1 MRHLRIILLSLLLS
15 SLHLYGQDRMLV
27 FGMVRNP
34 IDDNKPITDTELRII
49 GYNTVAEAQDVKAKF
64 EAWQKAGAVGSFQD
78 FGLIIE
84 TTPDLGYY
92 EIQVYPN
99 GALLLVYPSA
109 EVQCKLVPVNG
120 KNEINISFNMSRSLE
135 GSIKEEEYSVHT
147 KIPPIDDFGN
157 FKGVQGTYVFPRK
170 RLAKK
175 NSRFVMQYFVVDG
188 ENRADTLEFR
198 VPIVLDG
205 DEYHATQLRRMAYKG
220 ERDPLFRYAD
230 STRERLRAL
239 GEQYILDENY
249 TSISWKDSIYF
260 DDPDKFVLIPKKL
273 WLEDYTGV
281 YFSDTL
287 YEDTK
292 RTIKKMRFLEY
303 SLEVNNLDASS
314 PEYRR
319 RATRTKVDDA
329 RDLSL
334 NFLPSSAKLDPSD
347 TLGAKQLAG
356 LRNDINNLIRNESEG
371 YTLKT
376 LFVSGVASPE
386 GSLDKNN
393 VLAHQRMSFLSDQLL
408 SIIPRARQ
416 ERMVK
421 NFSSRVAG
429 WEEVAD
435 LLWADSLKAEAGK
448 IRDIVARH
456 PGRPDAQGAAVR
468 ALPFYKTLIAER
480 LPKLRTVKVEYT
492 YEVFRELTP
501 EEIYYRYK
509 NDPSYTAPGTVL
521 PLYEYYALFQV
532 VKDTEEFEALCRSA
546 INAAE
551 KSGDRWPLP
560 ANLLASSLISRG
572 EADTTILAPFIE
584 ENKMVNQPWTDF
596 KTGRKYTVNPDA
608 VVANQVIMMLGAK
621 KFNRARQ
628 LIYMKGLPTKYEY
641 LRIITDCLSKR
652 KPEQRDYE
660 ILSQT
665 SPRNM
670 VVMAMAM
677 SKWPIAKEALDN
689 LDESDPIS
697 HYLKAQFYS
706 AKAMVLENK
715 DKYKMLSREPEYNLM
730 MRELVKAFQMD
741 PSLTKIAASDAWIF
755 EDLYEEALKV
765 LKNPSLLDFYEDE
778 DMSQYYDLY
787 NQS

>member
-1 MRHLRIILLSLLLS
+1 MRYLKIILLLLLLS
-15 SLHLYGQDRMLV
+15 SLYVYGQDRMLV

-64 EAWQKAGAVGSFQD
+64 EAWQKAGAEGFFQD

-120 KNEINISFNMSRSLE
+120 KNEINISFDLSRTLDE
-135 GSIKEEEYSVHT
+135 SIVSAE
-147 KIPPIDDFGN
+147 IDARPVIEDIDVGGN
-157 FKGVQGTYVFPRK
+157 YLRLSGTYPFPEK

-188 ENRADTLEFR
+188 EKRTDTLEFR

-220 ERDPLFRYAD
+220 ERDPMFGYAD
-230 STRERLRAL
+230 STRERLKAL
-239 GEQYILDENY
+239 GKKYILDESFSSV
-249 TSISWKDSIYF
+249 TWRDSIYL

-273 WLEDYTGV
+273 WLEDYNRV

-292 RTIKKMRFLEY
+292 RKINRMRFLEY
-303 SLEVNNLDASS
+303 SLEANNLDASL

-393 VLAHQRMSFLSDQLL
+393 VLARQRMSFLSDQLL

-468 ALPFYKTLIAER
+468 ALPFYKNLIAER

-532 VKDTEEFEALCRSA
+532 VKDAEEFEALCRSA

-572 EADTTILAPFIE
+572 EADTTILAPFVE
-584 ENKMVNQPWTDF
+584 EKKMVNQPWTDF

-621 KFNRARQ
+621 KFKRARQ
-628 LIYMKGLPTKYEY
+628 LVYMKGLPTKYEY
-641 LRIITDCLSKR
+641 LKTITDCLAGK
-652 KPEQRDYE
+652 KPDQHTYE
-660 ILSQT
+660 VLSNT
-665 SPRNM
+665 SPRNK

-677 SKWPIAKEALDN
+677 GYMPRARKALDE
-689 LDESDPIS
+689 LDESDPIT
-697 HYLKAQFYS
+697 HYLKAQYFS
-706 AKAMVLENK
+706 LDAKMRGMNK
-715 DKYKMLSREPEYNLM
+715 YVNMDMFSPERSKMM
-730 MRELVKAFQMD
+730 HELVKAFQLD
-741 PSLTKIAASDAWIF
+741 PSLKNVAAGDAWIL
-755 EDLYEEALKV
+755 EDFYEESLKV
-765 LKNPSLLDFYEDE
+765 LEDPSLLELEYC
-778 DMSQYYDLY
+778 Y
-787 NQS
+787 